1 MGVPS
6 SRKVAVLSHLLSSPL
21 SLPRGPLPRWGPT
34 DLHPEACGPS
44 QHLRPSPSSQHTGWT
59 PQATPAAASAL
70 PSLRPQ
76 EPPEPL
82 CFKPAGQE
90 RDFQQISSIPDS
102 GLGQTIETL
111 GTWPSGSQAPSHQL
125 SNLTGSLWASGSTPN
140 LAIPPLTFPHRA
152 QRAQL

>member
-1 MGVPS
+1 MVCELFEGEGQWDFTA
-6 SRKVAVLSHLLSSPL
+6 SRKVTVLIHLLSSPL
-21 SLPRGPLPRWGPT
+21 SLPRGPLPRRGPT

-102 GLGQTIETL
+102 GLGQILKPLEL
-111 GTWPSGSQAPSHQL
+111 GRQGARRPPTSSATSPGVCGHQVSGQ
-125 SNLTGSLWASGSTPN
+125 SL
-140 LAIPPLTFPHRA
+140 RDK
-152 QRAQL
+152 